1 MRTNKNDEMG
11 DEIGNPFETPDLD
24 IPEISDTTYTADN
37 IIRLREIELE
47 HKKEKNRFIQW
58 CVGAVV
64 GGAVAFACQQYF
76 IHQDKMHAWSKAQV
90 EMEVSKRKQRLE
102 EIKEF
107 SKHQQEFADKI
118 MDLLGEGKASNYA
131 KVCRL
136 ATYMS
141 TVPTSPEVRAG
152 WKEFLGDM
160 TVLLKLAEKKQVDA
174 ANASK
179 VDSLSVVKGNGLSNS
194 EKLELE
200 ELHVLKAHK
209 PVLSADRM
217 ERLQELEAKALEIPV
232 IQVPD
237 DLYGNI
243 SRRAHRQQMRAQSQL
258 VPMLDM
264 INLPEA
270 QGDDT

>member
-1 MRTNKNDEMG
+1 MRDASGEVDNSKNWPRREGEVPKECAAHSVKDWAGQDAAARANGSEDADDDRG
-11 DEIGNPFETPDLD
+11 LLD
-24 IPEISDTTYTADN
+24 IGKGIDARGRREGSAITNASHKSG
-37 IIRLREIELE
+37 LRRNL
-47 HKKEKNRFIQW
+47 
-58 CVGAVV
+58 GL
-64 GGAVAFACQQYF
+64 
-76 IHQDKMHAWSKAQV
+76 
-90 EMEVSKRKQRLE
+90 RLE

>member
-1 MRTNKNDEMG
+1 M
-11 DEIGNPFETPDLD
+11 
-24 IPEISDTTYTADN
+24 
-37 IIRLREIELE
+37 
-47 HKKEKNRFIQW
+47 
-58 CVGAVV
+58 

-118 MDLLGEGKASNYA
+118 MDLLGEGKAANYA

-160 TVLLKLAEKKQVDA
+160 SVLLKLAEQEQGDA
-174 ANASK
+174 DPRESSMNLASAK
-179 VDSLSVVKGNGLSNS
+179 PDVLSPA
-194 EKLELE
+194 EQLELE
-200 ELHVLKAHK
+200 ELQVLKAHK
-209 PVLSADRM
+209 GQLSKEHTQRM
-217 ERLQELEAKALEIPV
+217 QELQLRLGQAPLIR
-232 IQVPD
+232 VPD

-243 SRRAHRQQMRAQSQL
+243 SRRAHRQEMRAQSAA
-258 VPMLDM
+258 VPMPDM
-264 INLPEA
+264 FDLPKP
-270 QGDDT
+270 QGDDE